1 MRPLARSP
9 ALRLRRALHVQAPD
23 RGPPAPGRGRPAQE
37 WPAAAVQAWARTRKT
52 VLRSHKARSLEERDA
67 VLSRFSTFELYFLVS
82 SFPFLLLLKR
92 LVHRFHKHVRC
103 PPGLRGVPRIV
114 IQRRIGRLNLLE
126 RQPLIDHALHA

>member
-1 MRPLARSP
+1 MRPLARSR

-67 VLSRFSTFELYFLVS
+67 VLSRFSTFEPYFLVS
-82 SFPFLLLLKR
+82 SFQFLLLLKR
-92 LVHRFHKHVRC
+92 LVHRFYEHVGR
-103 PPGLRGVPRIV
+103 PPCLGRVSRIV
-114 IQRRIGRLNLLE
+114 IQCRIRR
-126 RQPLIDHALHA
+126 LHL

>member
-67 VLSRFSTFELYFLVS
+67 VLSRFSTLELYFS
-82 SFPFLLLLKR
+82 SFQFPVLTSSEASCTPLR
-92 LVHRFHKHVRC
+92 QTC
-103 PPGLRGVPRIV
+103 PASTRSSLRTADRIPASDWPPSPA
-114 IQRRIGRLNLLE
+114 GAST
-126 RQPLIDHALHA
+126 PY